1 MDGSPFTGDAFIG
14 STPAW
19 TTVLVGSLGAGGKGY
34 FVLDV
39 TDPANFTPAKA
50 GALVLTDTTKSS
62 DPDLGHIMSPPLV
75 DSAVDNKSRQ
85 IVKMNGPGGG
95 RWAVVL
101 GNGYNSINEAPVLV
115 IQYLDGDKKIKKL
128 SPCKDNKCSANY
140 KGNGNG
146 LSTPQ
151 AIDLNG
157 DGKVDIAYAGDL
169 KGNLWKFNLTDADD
183 SKWSVSFNG
192 EPFFMA
198 RPTTTTVQSITTAPF
213 WMQHPLGGIML
224 AIGTGQNLSNDDR
237 GTTATESIYAL
248 YDNSTFS
255 VSASAVTLKDT
266 TVINNSTSSPSLPT
280 SLVQQSVTTM
290 LSDKGTNYYN
300 SSDKPVVYTGGSPK
314 RGWYLHWS
322 VSGQRVLHNISAFSG
337 EKILVRS
344 MVPSNTTGAANVETC
359 SAPALSERGFTS
371 VFNMFTGH
379 PAKEQVFGVKDA
391 TTVENGPGDGIMTR
405 SPDGKFIDV
414 KTPTDPDKATDPIKF
429 NPGTYVGTRA
439 NWRATQ

>member
-1 MDGSPFTGDAFIG
+1 MCIRD
-14 STPAW
+14 
-19 TTVLVGSLGAGGKGY
+19 
-34 FVLDV
+34 
-39 TDPANFTPAKA
+39 
-50 GALVLTDTTKSS
+50 
-62 DPDLGHIMSPPLV
+62 
-75 DSAVDNKSRQ
+75 R
-85 IVKMNGPGGG
+85 
-95 RWAVVL
+95 
-101 GNGYNSINEAPVLV
+101 
-115 IQYLDGDKKIKKL
+115 
-128 SPCKDNKCSANY
+128 
-140 KGNGNG
+140 
-146 LSTPQ
+146 
-151 AIDLNG
+151 
-157 DGKVDIAYAGDL
+157 
-169 KGNLWKFNLTDADD
+169 FNLTDADD

-344 MVPSNTTGAANVETC
+344 MVPSNTC
-359 SAPALSERGFTS
+359 LLYTS
-371 VFNMFTGH
+371 
-379 PAKEQVFGVKDA
+379 P
-391 TTVENGPGDGIMTR
+391 
-405 SPDGKFIDV
+405 SPRD
-414 KTPTDPDKATDPIKF
+414 
-429 NPGTYVGTRA
+429 
-439 NWRATQ
+439 